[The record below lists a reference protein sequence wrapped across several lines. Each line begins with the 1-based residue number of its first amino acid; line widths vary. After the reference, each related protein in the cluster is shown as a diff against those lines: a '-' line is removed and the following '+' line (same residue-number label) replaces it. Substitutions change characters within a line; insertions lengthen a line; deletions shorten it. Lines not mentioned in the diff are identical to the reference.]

1 MKYLLDTNIFL
12 WSLNDDKRLK
22 RQVRKILED
31 PLNEIF
37 ASVVNGWEISI
48 KHRIGKLPLKT
59 TLFECFEKSS
69 FNILS
74 INLNHILQLDK
85 LSLYRK
91 HKDPFDRLLIAQA
104 KAENLIL
111 ITSDPKIWRYK
122 IALFKA

>member
-1 MKYLLDTNIFL
+1 MNYLLDTNIFL
-12 WSLNDDKRLK
+12 WSLSGDKRLK
-22 RQVRKILED
+22 KQIRKILED

-59 TLFECFEKSS
+59 TLFECFEKSG

-85 LSLYRK
+85 LPPYRN

-104 KAENLIL
+104 KAENLTL
-111 ITSDPKIWRYK
+111 ITSDPKNWKYK
-122 IALFKA
+122 IALLKA